1 MLCCYVDVLR
11 LAPESILPGTSGG
24 GRSMANNSVQ
34 LGRLMTEG
42 NSSQSRVRNAVTSRR
57 NARLQGP
64 QIVSSSS
71 IHCIACAMLW
81 NGPVRGV
88 NDWLILEARRENT
101 RRHSLGARQFAS
113 TLRSPHVVRM
123 KSRIMLMRC

>member
-1 MLCCYVDVLR
+1 
-11 LAPESILPGTSGG
+11 
-24 GRSMANNSVQ
+24 MANNSFQ
-34 LGRLMTEG
+34 FGRPTTEG
-42 NSSQSRVRNAVTSRR
+42 NSSHSRTRSAVTSRR

-88 NDWLILEARRENT
+88 NDWLMLEARRVNT
-101 RRHSLGARQFAS
+101 RRHSFGTRQLAS
-113 TLRSPHVVRM
+113 TVRSPHVLRI
-123 KSRIMLMRC
+123 KSRITLMRC